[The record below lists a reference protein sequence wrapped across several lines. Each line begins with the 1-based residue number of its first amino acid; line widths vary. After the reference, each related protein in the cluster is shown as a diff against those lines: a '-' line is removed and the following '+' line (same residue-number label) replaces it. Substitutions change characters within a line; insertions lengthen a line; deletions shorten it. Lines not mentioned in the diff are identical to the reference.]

1 MRYYWMAH
9 VKLSGVIEAD
19 TWDAALALAQ
29 LKLDLTP
36 RDRWPAELL
45 TVIPASEATISVPLI
60 GTEAWPS

>member
-1 MRYYWMAH
+1 MRYYWLAH

-19 TWDAALALAQ
+19 TWDAAIALAQ

-45 TVIPASEATISVPLI
+45 TVIPASEVSIPELLI